1 MAGDASAFGLGAVL
15 SHIHVNSDG
24 SEHTI
29 AFVSR
34 TLSVTEQNYA
44 QIENEALSSIFGIQ
58 KFHTN
63 LYERKFTSIT
73 DHKPLLTILG
83 PKTGIPTNSAAW
95 MQRWA
100 LTLSAYHYDIVFKN
114 TGEHENADSLSCFL
128 YLNLVKLHQIQW
140 YLSLLER
147 FRHYQ

>member
-63 LYERKFTSIT
+63 LYEHKFTSIT
-73 DHKPLLTILG
+73 DHKPLDYFGSQDRHT
-83 PKTGIPTNSAAW
+83 
-95 MQRWA
+95 
-100 LTLSAYHYDIVFKN
+100 YHFGCIDAEVGTYIV
-114 TGEHENADSLSCFL
+114 SLSL
-128 YLNLVKLHQIQW
+128 
-140 YLSLLER
+140 
-147 FRHYQ
+147 